1 MIDGILKSMQFENAE
16 INENRSEVEEQL
28 LPLNTKIP
36 ATANDI
42 EMDDKTFR
50 ENYKDVQSPALMLG
64 NAQSADPLL
73 SLDSKLLAAE
83 NDIEED
89 DKTCREN
96 YKDVQSLAL
105 MLGNAQS
112 ADPLLSLD
120 SKLPTAENDIPARKC
135 NEDALLPSVYD
146 EDDVGL
152 TESNE
157 GERFIMIYD
166 ETEDGGN
173 QEMTERADESNG
185 IFANSVNINKDH
197 LPSTNIL
204 TNGTDPSDRANNNT
218 VTALLTMPKECKVT
232 LAEHEITEFTQQD
245 FIKKG
250 DMIEEETPKSSI
262 GRFRQQL
269 SDTLHHH
276 YFQIIICVLVL
287 LDTAVV
293 VTEIMVDSSRSHS
306 KSEHLETAEF
316 ALHYVSLTILSI
328 FMFEITLKI
337 FAMGL
342 KFLKHKFEIFDA
354 IIVSVSFFLDVF
366 LSSGGLKD
374 GVEFLVLLRLW
385 RITRI
390 INGRDVFTPKLYD
403 VPHTSN
409 KRKSRF
415 GRRRKSLVDEVI
427 KASADL
433 SLTHTVAIVAREEFT
448 VEWITRNHTD
458 SLLENHEEQPPE
470 PPSNISS

>member
-1 MIDGILKSMQFENAE
+1 MHDGILKSMQLENAKIDE
-16 INENRSEVEEQL
+16 TCSEVKEQL
-28 LPLNTKIP
+28 
-36 ATANDI
+36 
-42 EMDDKTFR
+42 
-50 ENYKDVQSPALMLG
+50 
-64 NAQSADPLL
+64 
-73 SLDSKLLAAE
+73 
-83 NDIEED
+83 
-89 DKTCREN
+89 
-96 YKDVQSLAL
+96 L

-120 SKLPTAENDIPARKC
+120 SKLPAAENDIPAREC
-135 NEDALLPSVYD
+135 DEGALLHSVYD

-152 TESNE
+152 MKSN
-157 GERFIMIYD
+157 
-166 ETEDGGN
+166 
-173 QEMTERADESNG
+173 
-185 IFANSVNINKDH
+185 ANSVKINKDH

-218 VTALLTMPKECKVT
+218 VTALITMPKECKVT

-458 SLLENHEEQPPE
+458 SLLENLEEQPPE

>member
-1 MIDGILKSMQFENAE
+1 
-16 INENRSEVEEQL
+16 
-28 LPLNTKIP
+28 
-36 ATANDI
+36 
-42 EMDDKTFR
+42 
-50 ENYKDVQSPALMLG
+50 
-64 NAQSADPLL
+64 
-73 SLDSKLLAAE
+73 
-83 NDIEED
+83 
-89 DKTCREN
+89 
-96 YKDVQSLAL
+96 
-105 MLGNAQS
+105 
-112 ADPLLSLD
+112 
-120 SKLPTAENDIPARKC
+120 
-135 NEDALLPSVYD
+135 
-146 EDDVGL
+146 
-152 TESNE
+152 
-157 GERFIMIYD
+157 
-166 ETEDGGN
+166 
-173 QEMTERADESNG
+173 
-185 IFANSVNINKDH
+185 
-197 LPSTNIL
+197 
-204 TNGTDPSDRANNNT
+204 
-218 VTALLTMPKECKVT
+218 MPKECKVT

-390 INGRDVFTPKLYD
+390 INGIV
-403 VPHTSN
+403 VS
-409 KRKSRF
+409 
-415 GRRRKSLVDEVI
+415 I
-427 KASADL
+427 KARSEEKVEKAKEQ
-433 SLTHTVAIVAREEFT
+433 VAELHEKV
-448 VEWITRNHTD
+448 
-458 SLLENHEEQPPE
+458 EEQQKTIDNLRKAIYQLGYDP
-470 PPSNISS
+470 NLLA

>member
-185 IFANSVNINKDH
+185 I
-197 LPSTNIL
+197 L
-204 TNGTDPSDRANNNT
+204 
-218 VTALLTMPKECKVT
+218 
-232 LAEHEITEFTQQD
+232 
-245 FIKKG
+245 
-250 DMIEEETPKSSI
+250 
-262 GRFRQQL
+262 
-269 SDTLHHH
+269 
-276 YFQIIICVLVL
+276 
-287 LDTAVV
+287 
-293 VTEIMVDSSRSHS
+293 
-306 KSEHLETAEF
+306 
-316 ALHYVSLTILSI
+316 
-328 FMFEITLKI
+328 
-337 FAMGL
+337 
-342 KFLKHKFEIFDA
+342 
-354 IIVSVSFFLDVF
+354 
-366 LSSGGLKD
+366 
-374 GVEFLVLLRLW
+374 
-385 RITRI
+385 
-390 INGRDVFTPKLYD
+390 
-403 VPHTSN
+403 
-409 KRKSRF
+409 
-415 GRRRKSLVDEVI
+415 
-427 KASADL
+427 
-433 SLTHTVAIVAREEFT
+433 
-448 VEWITRNHTD
+448 
-458 SLLENHEEQPPE
+458 
-470 PPSNISS
+470 